1 MPSDQGGW
9 FHNREHA
16 APIDQPRQRNEHDPS
31 RIVGTT
37 RLYLPL
43 DVHCELLPQEQILSG
58 ELGTRPRAVAANRA
72 ISGMTRKSVREEA
85 PNRDQVMA
93 PAIVRDRRRHAPP
106 DGRKA
111 QLGPTARPA
120 PTEIGHSEVFADDT

>member
-58 ELGTRPRAVAANRA
+58 ELGTRPRGRR
-72 ISGMTRKSVREEA
+72 GE
-85 PNRDQVMA
+85 PRD
-93 PAIVRDRRRHAPP
+93 
-106 DGRKA
+106 
-111 QLGPTARPA
+111 
-120 PTEIGHSEVFADDT
+120 IGDDTQECARRGTKSRPGHGARNRT